1 MNWTTPP
8 LEQKADM
15 AITGGSRVAR
25 KVFPLHKKT
34 ESKARR
40 WVRDY
45 TRIYVHDCGRLGKQ
59 QGQAWA
65 YLHMSTRISSQG
77 WRNKAPMYELY
88 WINPVQLSNDLSLI

>member
-40 WVRDY
+40 WVRGY
-45 TRIYVHDCGRLGKQ
+45 TRIYVHDRGRLGKQ

-65 YLHMSTRISSQG
+65 YLHMSTHISFLG
-77 WRNKAPMYELY
+77 LVDKTFYMPCIEK
-88 WINPVQLSNDLSLI
+88 IPVQLSSDLSLI